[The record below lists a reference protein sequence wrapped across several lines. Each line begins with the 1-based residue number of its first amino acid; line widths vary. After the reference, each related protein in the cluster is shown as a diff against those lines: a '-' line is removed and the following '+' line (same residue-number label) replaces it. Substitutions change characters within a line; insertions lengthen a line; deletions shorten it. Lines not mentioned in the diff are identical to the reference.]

1 MLEEFFEK
9 GFENFFEEFKRIRI
23 KYLIYFILLIIFA
36 SIFGIAVK
44 IFNLR
49 NGFYIIWLLIL
60 IILILIIGSFILTYK
75 FKKEIKDKLFYNF
88 QAENFKISSGKDFF
102 PFDGQKILIDSWLWD
117 VLLFIDWEGD
127 SFEYKTDD
135 KIFQWEQL
143 FWRNAIYGDKS
154 IIWILY
160 RYFIIVWKKVN
171 GDWNIQWKFLVYKKW
186 FFGYLLNFLTYS
198 IFWFIIS
205 VFLLSIIWAITGFI
219 DIDMILIISIVVWII
234 FWLYFLISQREKIA
248 VDNVPAE
255 IKDLLEKGWML
266 NFRWDIV
273 YLVKNLWFPYL
284 DFTIFDTK
292 RSIISK
298 IKKYFREIDFVVDRL
313 KSL

>member
-9 GFENFFEEFKRIRI
+9 GFENFFEEFKKIRV
-23 KYLIYFILLIIFA
+23 KYLIYFMLLIIFA

-44 IFNLR
+44 ILNLR
-49 NGFYIIWLLIL
+49 NGFYIIWL
-60 IILILIIGSFILTYK
+60 LILIIGSFILTYK
-75 FKKEIKDKLFYNF
+75 FKKEIKDKLFYDF

-154 IIWILY
+154 IIRILY
-160 RYFIIVWKKVN
+160 RYFIIVWKKLN

-186 FFGYLLNFLTYS
+186 FFWYLLNFLTYS

-219 DIDMILIISIVVWII
+219 DIDMILIISIVAWII
-234 FWLYFLISQREKIA
+234 FWLYFLISQRGKIA
-248 VDNVPAE
+248 ADNVPVE

-266 NFRWDIV
+266 NFRGDTV
-273 YLVKNLWFPYL
+273 YLVKNLCFPYL
-284 DFTIFDTK
+284 NFTMFDTK